1 MSAFRSADETAPTAD
16 TLPPPHGV
24 DDLLALAI
32 SQPAL
37 ALTTAHR
44 LLSGGVD
51 DRARSLAHHAIAIV
65 ERDRGR
71 TAEALTHARL
81 AVRPAR
87 RAGPEREAEVR
98 ATLGTT
104 LAFAGATTR
113 GLAELNRALA
123 LTHGDARHR
132 VLHLRGCTY
141 WLLGRYDE
149 ALADLTRAITLSR
162 RAGDRLWEGRT
173 LGTRG
178 DVRRAMGDA
187 EHSATDYA
195 AAERVH
201 LSMGALVEATLS
213 ARNRAIVAL
222 QRGDVVEAL
231 ALMDQAEER
240 YRDAGVDPVEQR
252 VDHAEALLT
261 ARLADEAQA
270 LIDDV
275 LARSDLAP
283 VWRADL
289 LLASARAALLR
300 EEWALAAARAREAEH
315 LFTAHRRRRWAARSA
330 LLALEAAFAAER
342 GTSQDPSRRATCP
355 CRPRAARSGRR
366 TCPPPTS
373 TPSTCKPLACRPPA
387 PAVRPVTARGA
398 HPPRASRGET
408 GHQATGRRALSEAA
422 SRRARGAPLA
432 RAAGWLAQALLAER
446 QGDRRRDAARLPA
459 GAGRRRRAP
468 IAHRGPRAASP
479 RERLRARAGLARG
492 ADAGGRHDA
501 RACSGGP
508 NVGARPPSPAP
519 CTHPGRPDCRPGSRA
534 A

>member
-1 MSAFRSADETAPTAD
+1 MSAFRSAGETAPTAD

-187 EHSATDYA
+187 EHSS
-195 AAERVH
+195 RR
-201 LSMGALVEATLS
+201 LRRSGARAPVDGS
-213 ARNRAIVAL
+213 ARGGDAVGPQPRHRGPPARRRRRGPRPHGPGRGAIPRRR
-222 QRGDVVEAL
+222 RGS
-231 ALMDQAEER
+231 
-240 YRDAGVDPVEQR
+240 G
-252 VDHAEALLT
+252 
-261 ARLADEAQA
+261 
-270 LIDDV
+270 
-275 LARSDLAP
+275 
-283 VWRADL
+283 
-289 LLASARAALLR
+289 RAAGR
-300 EEWALAAARAREAEH
+300 PRRGPPHRAAGRRG
-315 LFTAHRRRRWAARSA
+315 TGPHRRRARP
-330 LLALEAAFAAER
+330 F
-342 GTSQDPSRRATCP
+342 
-355 CRPRAARSGRR
+355 RPRAGVARR
-366 TCPPPTS
+366 PPPR
-373 TPSTCKPLACRPPA
+373 L
-387 PAVRPVTARGA
+387 G
-398 HPPRASRGET
+398 ASR
-408 GHQATGRRALSEAA
+408 A
-422 SRRARGAPLA
+422 
-432 RAAGWLAQALLAER
+432 AAG
-446 QGDRRRDAARLPA
+446 G
-459 GAGRRRRAP
+459 
-468 IAHRGPRAASP
+468 
-479 RERLRARAGLARG
+479 
-492 ADAGGRHDA
+492 
-501 RACSGGP
+501 
-508 NVGARPPSPAP
+508 VGARRGA
-519 CTHPGRPDCRPGSRA
+519 GA
-534 A
+534 